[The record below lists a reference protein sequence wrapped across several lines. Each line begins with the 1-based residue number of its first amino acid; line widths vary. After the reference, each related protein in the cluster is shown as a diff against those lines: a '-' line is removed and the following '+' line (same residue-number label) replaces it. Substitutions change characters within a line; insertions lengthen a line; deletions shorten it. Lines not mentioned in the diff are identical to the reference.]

1 MADADAN
8 CKKYGVPFYGASWVP
23 PTAIRSEPNPTPP
36 PPPPPPEQG
45 DESSGDGSPSI
56 SDDNSLVLFAG
67 GGGEGRSGIP
77 NALLLARFDFASNSL
92 SDHPVGIFDVVQT
105 SLSFVWWQGSE
116 LVLICLTE
124 WLSTLE
130 ETVLSVPCQKVA
142 DAKGSFIFTLFIPNS
157 DSIGQQT
164 LLSALQL
171 DNDTFGHLLPS
182 IRVMRYAWVNHANK
196 IVLLHIYFEWETVST
211 DVQELGLILSDK
223 VINELEDV
231 GQQLALKFNYDGSV
245 LALGGEDGKLRVFKW
260 PSMEIILDEANS
272 HASVKDLD
280 FSPDGKFLVSVGSGG
295 PGRVWDVTSS
305 KPVASLPKE
314 RDEVFG
320 FCRFSRNDKN
330 PVLYITS
337 MRGQGGSIVRWE
349 TSSWKRVS
357 TKQVVQDPVCAFNVS
372 ADGKLLAVGTIQGDV
387 LIINSANMHV
397 QNVVRKAHLGLVTA
411 LMFSED
417 SRALVSASLDSSARV
432 TVIKDAKKNGFS
444 LWIVV
449 LVILLAIVAYY
460 VKTEALW
467 NLLYISSVVLVLTS
481 LLSFFFF
488 PLFFDEIDLETTTKP
503 SSKWFLEKIG
513 HEGLNNLLM
522 AYEDKSAYAMC
533 VFSLALGPTMEPITF
548 MGKTLGK
555 IVPPRGPN
563 DFGWDPVFQPDGYDQ
578 TYAEMPKEE
587 KNKISHRSRALA
599 LVRSHF
605 AEAGYT
611 FQMDKSL

>member
-23 PTAIRSEPNPTPP
+23 PTAIRSEPNPT
-36 PPPPPPEQG
+36 PPPPPEQG

-92 SDHPVGIFDVVQT
+92 SDHPVARLGTGTDLPYRMAVHPGGDGVIC
-105 SLSFVWWQGSE
+105 SLPKNCRYF
-116 LVLICLTE
+116 
-124 WLSTLE
+124 
-130 ETVLSVPCQKVA
+130 SVP
-142 DAKGSFIFTLFIPNS
+142 LF
-157 DSIGQQT
+157 
-164 LLSALQL
+164 LLRDLVQL
-171 DNDTFGHLLPS
+171 DNNTFGHLLPS

-196 IVLLHIYFEWETVST
+196 IVLLHMVLMLFLCLLSFVLNLCRYFEWETVST

-245 LALGGEDGKLRVFKW
+245 LALGGEDGKLRVFHW
-260 PSMEIILDEANS
+260 PSMEIILDVSNA

-314 RDEVFG
+314 QDEVFG
-320 FCRFSRNDKN
+320 FCRFSHSEKN

-337 MRGQGGSIVRWE
+337 MRGQGGSIVKWD

-357 TKQVVQDPVCAFNVS
+357 TNHVVRDPVCAFNVS

-417 SRALVSASLDSSARV
+417 SSLLNMLLIVKHVAFIYRALVSASLDSSARV
-432 TVIKDAKKNGFS
+432 TVIKDAKKNGM
-444 LWIVV
+444 
-449 LVILLAIVAYY
+449 YY
-460 VKTEALW
+460 V
-467 NLLYISSVVLVLTS
+467 
-481 LLSFFFF
+481 
-488 PLFFDEIDLETTTKP
+488 
-503 SSKWFLEKIG
+503 
-513 HEGLNNLLM
+513 
-522 AYEDKSAYAMC
+522 
-533 VFSLALGPTMEPITF
+533 
-548 MGKTLGK
+548 
-555 IVPPRGPN
+555 
-563 DFGWDPVFQPDGYDQ
+563 
-578 TYAEMPKEE
+578 
-587 KNKISHRSRALA
+587 
-599 LVRSHF
+599 
-605 AEAGYT
+605 
-611 FQMDKSL
+611 